1 MTMESPIRTDGIKTS
16 LKQPEER
23 RRTKNQSRA
32 SDYSYGE
39 EEDEQHKETEAELRK
54 PNMTTEDLQ
63 TALQKER
70 QHNKRNFDALQ
81 TQMTQVKQHLNE
93 ATYDIETNHRI
104 GAHLIYKQLQADAKQ
119 ASQSFTVE
127 GFPKDA
133 SPADKH
139 AFIKWI
145 LESSSCAGPDVKASL
160 TNTRGEVSNTIVVTF
175 RSGWHRNK
183 TFQWYVD
190 NYPRRKEQLRW
201 WSHSSNRQLSNSIR
215 IRKTLSEDA
224 RIRGRY
230 LKAAMACI
238 EEHGRHKIDMQP
250 SWGENAVKDA
260 NTGGYL
266 VWCHFSYTNASCQV
280 FVDDSVFET
289 IHKNMDNKIA
299 DLYAATGSKGKGRR
313 NSHPSKGKGKGVFTT
328 LDTPFDPRDPFWMKF
343 IRVKS
348 WKNDDQV
355 HAALQDEEEAQKR
368 FAMSDG

>member
-1 MTMESPIRTDGIKTS
+1 
-16 LKQPEER
+16 
-23 RRTKNQSRA
+23 
-32 SDYSYGE
+32 
-39 EEDEQHKETEAELRK
+39 
-54 PNMTTEDLQ
+54 MTTEDLQ

-81 TQMTQVKQHLNE
+81 AQMTQVKQHLNE

-133 SPADKH
+133 STADKH

-145 LESSSCAGPDVKASL
+145 LESSSCADPDVKASQPHKHQ
-160 TNTRGEVSNTIVVTF
+160 RGSQQHNCSHV
-175 RSGWHRNK
+175 
-183 TFQWYVD
+183 
-190 NYPRRKEQLRW
+190 QLWMAQKQNIPMVCRLHAAKKNCGGTW

-280 FVDDSVFET
+280 SVDDSVFET
-289 IHKNMDNKIA
+289 IHKNMDDKIA
-299 DLYAATGSKGKGRR
+299 DLYTATGSKGKGRR

-355 HAALQDEEEAQKR
+355 HAALQDEEESPEKVRHVRWVTLQGKE
-368 FAMSDG
+368 